1 MDAPILDTLTVP
13 THRQRHAQRAARAE
27 TASSADS
34 AYDVSVRLDKWLWA
48 ARFYKTRE
56 LAQAAVEAGRV
67 KSDGER
73 LKPAHTVRAGQHYTI
88 TRDGLNWTIEVT
100 AISDKRGSAAVAQ
113 ALYREDEASIAERK
127 HVIELNRA
135 AGHSPFKGR
144 PTKRQRRKIEDF
156 LAEP

>member
-1 MDAPILDTLTVP
+1 VDASVLDTLTMP

-27 TASSADS
+27 TASAAD
-34 AYDVSVRLDKWLWA
+34 AAHDTSVRLDKWLWA

-56 LAQAAVEAGRV
+56 LAQAAIEAGRV

-73 LKPAHTVRAGQHYTI
+73 LKPAHAVRSGQQYTI
-88 TRDGLNWTIEVT
+88 TREGLNWTVEVT
-100 AISDKRGSAAVAQ
+100 GVSETRGSAAVAQ

-127 HVIELNRA
+127 QVIELNRA
-135 AGHSPFKGR
+135 AGAPTFKGR